1 MIEKLFRLLGK
12 FKGKQSLARFVFK
25 NKIEKLRDVEVNG
38 KYDCTYILPNIKES
52 IGFEIFIDGIY
63 ETENLQLILKN
74 LPQHSIMLDIGANIG
89 SICIPICKLRPDIKA
104 VCIEASSRM
113 YSYLENNC
121 KLNNLNNI
129 SLINKA
135 VSEIDN
141 AKVNFYSPDDKYGK
155 GSMNNVFTD
164 KAEIV
169 NTITLDKLVAD
180 LDYRNI
186 GIIKIDVEG
195 FECSVFNGGKG
206 LLSKDDAPDI
216 LFEFLD
222 WAEESTG
229 IYKAGNAQ
237 EILFS
242 MGYDLYITN
251 NGKYLKINKPITTG
265 YKMIFATKKKI
276 INATR
281 V

>member
-1 MIEKLFRLLGK
+1 
-12 FKGKQSLARFVFK
+12 
-25 NKIEKLRDVEVNG
+25 
-38 KYDCTYILPNIKES
+38 
-52 IGFEIFIDGIY
+52 
-63 ETENLQLILKN
+63 
-74 LPQHSIMLDIGANIG
+74 MLDIGANIG
-89 SICIPICKLRPDIKA
+89 SICIPICKLRNDITA
-104 VCIEASSRM
+104 ICIEASSKM
-113 YSYLENNC
+113 FSYLERNC
-121 KLNNLNNI
+121 KLNNLNNVI
-129 SLINKA
+129 LINKA

-141 AKVNFYSPDDKYGK
+141 TEVNFYSPDDKYGK
-155 GSMNNVFTD
+155 GSMKNVFTD
-164 KAEIV
+164 HAEIV
-169 NTITLDKLVAD
+169 NTITLDKLSAD

-229 IYKAGNAQ
+229 IYKAGDAQ
-237 EILFS
+237 EILFTL
-242 MGYDLYITN
+242 GYDLYLTN

-276 INATR
+276 INSTSE
-281 V
+281 